1 VPVAAVPDQAG
12 RHEMEP
18 ARSGGHHAPVTLLDL
33 ARAAP
38 DAPAVDDG
46 VRRRTRGQ
54 LVDRATRAGRLLRT
68 AGVGPGGTVAL
79 LLGNRVEL
87 VELVTA
93 AVLSGAR
100 YTAVNWHLTADEVR
114 YIVADSAAKVLVTE
128 PRYAAVAH
136 AGAAGAGAE
145 VIVAGPQ
152 LDDLVDGADDTP
164 FPLDGPAGRSM
175 LYTSGTTG
183 RPKGVVRT
191 GPTTVADQLAALGA
205 VGRGVGL
212 DGGGPHLVTGPLYHA
227 APLGFAV
234 GDLHAGAELVLTDRF
249 DAAATLRI
257 VDERA
262 VRATHLVPTMFVRLL
277 RLDEAVRTAFDGG
290 SLRTV
295 LHGAAPVSPAV
306 KERMIAWWGPV
317 LVEYWG
323 TSEAGVFTVVGS
335 DDWLEHPGTVGRAV
349 PHYDVVAV
357 GPDGEDLPP
366 GEIGELYCRHTSGS
380 RVFAYHRADDKTDAA
395 HRAGGGFT
403 MGDIGRVDPDGF
415 VYLADRA
422 ANVIVSGGVNIYP
435 AEVEHVLVEHPL
447 VADVAVFGVPDDE
460 WGEQVKAAVELRR
473 DAPVASG
480 SPPAGDDRGSAGI
493 EADLIAFARERLA
506 GYKVPR
512 SIDLH
517 DHLPRQPTGKLATR
531 VLRDR
536 YWQGRD
542 RRV

>member
-1 VPVAAVPDQAG
+1 
-12 RHEMEP
+12 
-18 ARSGGHHAPVTLLDL
+18 VTLLEL
-33 ARAAP
+33 AQADP
-38 DAPAVDDG
+38 DAPALDDG
-46 VRRRTRGQ
+46 ERRRTRGQ

-68 AGVGPGGTVAL
+68 AGVGPGDTVAL

-87 VELVTA
+87 VELATA
-93 AVLSGAR
+93 AVLSGAC
-100 YTAVNWHLTADEVR
+100 YTAVNWHLTAEEVR
-114 YIVADSAAKVLVTE
+114 YIVADSGAKVLVTE
-128 PRYAAVAH
+128 PRYATVAH
-136 AGAAGAGAE
+136 AAARAAGGGAAGGGAE
-145 VIVAGPQ
+145 VIVAGPH
-152 LDDLVDGADDTP
+152 LDDLVEAADDTP

-183 RPKGVVRT
+183 RPKGVVRR
-191 GPTTVADQLAALGA
+191 GPTSVADQLAALAA

-249 DAAATLRI
+249 DAAATLRL

-277 RLDEAVRTAFDGG
+277 RLDEAVRRAFDGG

-295 LHGAAPVSPAV
+295 LHGAAPISPAV

-357 GPDGEDLPP
+357 GPDGEELPP

-380 RVFAYHRADDKTDAA
+380 RVFAYHRADDKTEAA
-395 HRAGGGFT
+395 HRAGGRFT

-422 ANVIVSGGVNIYP
+422 ANVIVSGGVNVYP

-473 DAPVASG
+473 DAAVAPG
-480 SPPAGDDRGSAGI
+480 APDGDGAGPAGI

-517 DHLPRQPTGKLATR
+517 DRLPRQPTGKLATR

-536 YWQGRD
+536 YWEGRD